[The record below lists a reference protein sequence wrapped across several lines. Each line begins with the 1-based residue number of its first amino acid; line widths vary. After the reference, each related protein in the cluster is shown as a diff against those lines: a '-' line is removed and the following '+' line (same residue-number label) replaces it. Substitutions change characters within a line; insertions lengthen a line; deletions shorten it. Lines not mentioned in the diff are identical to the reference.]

1 MKGLQRTCAPARY
14 TRLIVLPRFLCVWL
28 RNSRAP
34 FPLKTHAKPQPTLIA
49 LQLPDPGI
57 WKGARRALARV

>member
-28 RNSRAP
+28 RNSHAP
-34 FPLKTHAKPQPTLIA
+34 FPLKAHARSAHPKHSA
-49 LQLPDPGI
+49 VDGRQLRH
-57 WKGARRALARV
+57 WAC

>member
-28 RNSRAP
+28 RNSRTP
-34 FPLKTHAKPQPTLIA
+34 FPLKTHTKSATYPK
-49 LQLPDPGI
+49 LPDMDF
-57 WKGARRALARV
+57 R